1 MVWNQQRTLLECY
14 EEPCLIGSELLNKAV
29 ENRKLLIPRSE
40 LPKTNEDDLGIGE
53 FWKRLKDLETETSAP
68 TSELKNCIRCCWI
81 FCNTLKLKC
90 PGSATIERIIKDLG
104 GLRVCPQKISHF
116 GKVKKANRQKV
127 LRKPKDFKVLHPG
140 HTIALDT
147 VEKQRKRPK
156 NVYSNRHRHIHQ
168 NHLRHSHQV
177 AFFSNLCPLLFL
189 SHANVPL

>member
-53 FWKRLKDLETETSAP
+53 FRRRLKDLETETSAP
-68 TSELKNCIRCCWI
+68 TSELKKLHPLLLD

-90 PGSATIERIIKDLG
+90 PGSTTIERIIKDLG

-147 VEKQRKRPK
+147 VEKQR
-156 NVYSNRHRHIHQ
+156 NY
-168 NHLRHSHQV
+168 
-177 AFFSNLCPLLFL
+177 
-189 SHANVPL
+189 